1 MTSSIDISRRLEE
14 WATLADYTLTPGST
28 TDDGR
33 PMFWSPGGEVRY
45 FVGVND
51 DNWLVITDSDRLG
64 PEHYKFAASSL
75 DTVEKYFY
83 GNFGELIRSKQ
94 NLPSIH
100 IPIAKEEI
108 SAGFEIDY
116 RPFEQVDRLALIDS
130 EGTSVAF
137 STTDRFFGTMELVAL
152 SRYLT
157 ATVDDITAAFL
168 NPDGSPLFAR
178 R

>member
-1 MTSSIDISRRLEE
+1 MTKSIDISPRLEQ
-14 WATLADYTLTPGST
+14 WATLADYTLTPGTS

-33 PMFWSPGGEVRY
+33 AMFWSPGGEVRY
-45 FVGVND
+45 FVGAND
-51 DNWLVITDSDRLG
+51 DNWFVVTDSDRLG
-64 PEHYKFAASSL
+64 AEHYLFAACSM
-75 DTVEKYFY
+75 DIVEKYFF
-83 GNFGELIRSKQ
+83 GKFGEFARSKRD
-94 NLPSIH
+94 LPRIH

-108 SAGFEIDY
+108 AAGFTIDY

-130 EGTSVAF
+130 DGNALAF
-137 STTDRFFGTMELVAL
+137 SSSDMLFGTMELVAL
-152 SRYLT
+152 SIYLT